1 MFLKTLKNSEKYFWT
16 EHAKFKMKFYGLSPQ
31 RVLRVIRAPE
41 RTEEGIV
48 EKTIAVMQPAS
59 TRMKNGKKVWSQEIW
74 AMYQARRAG
83 NSKSEILNPKLEKL
97 NPNKLMKLPACQSL
111 AVAGRQANKL
121 KIISAWRYPG
131 MSPKKDPI
139 PEDILREIEE
149 VI

>member
-83 NSKSEILNPKLEKL
+83 NSKSESRNPKKISAQGGPAVGWQTLQATSYKL
-97 NPNKLMKLPACQSL
+97 IP
-111 AVAGRQANKL
+111 NKL